1 MFTRRRTSRLGLG
14 NGRRDRPEGSC
25 DTSAPTNRIAAAPV
39 GRLSRWDVVNTE
51 TLGEIHNNSRRQNMI
66 GEILLGIF
74 GNTIYDLIKS
84 SLKDSLIDRDEDL
97 IGRIHSTIEEASKQ
111 FFLKYGDQF
120 GEPDS
125 SFLAR
130 QSNIETIVK
139 SMFYGNNFELA
150 TALSS
155 KGFDGAKEVDQEAL
169 FFFTS
174 KLFDSMMKD
183 FRLNKIIT
191 EKKHIQESKETS
203 NKILELLNNLV
214 QEKQN
219 ETNPKQENFDGWTI
233 RDAFGNGINKLMLY
247 ITIMVN
253 FNK

>member
-1 MFTRRRTSRLGLG
+1 
-14 NGRRDRPEGSC
+14 
-25 DTSAPTNRIAAAPV
+25 
-39 GRLSRWDVVNTE
+39 
-51 TLGEIHNNSRRQNMI
+51 MI